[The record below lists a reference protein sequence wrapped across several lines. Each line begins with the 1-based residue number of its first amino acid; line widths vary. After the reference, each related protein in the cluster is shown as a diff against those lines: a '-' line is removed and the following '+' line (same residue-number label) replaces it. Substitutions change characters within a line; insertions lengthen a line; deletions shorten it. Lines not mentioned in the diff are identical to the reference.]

1 MWINHIFLAFVGLAS
16 GLAVAGGTFALI
28 VSLKIIPRIV
38 GKGHLASRTVWFENM
53 IVLGGIWGTI
63 FAVFPMIRFP
73 VGHWFIALY
82 GLCSGIQVGCLLM
95 ALAEIV
101 NVFPVIFRRF
111 DLKTGISWV
120 IISLAAGKL
129 AGSFWYF
136 YKNLSC

>member
-1 MWINHIFLAFVGLAS
+1 MWINHAFLSLVGLAS

-38 GKGHLASRTVWFENM
+38 GISHLAKRTMCFENM
-53 IVLGGIWGTI
+53 IILGGIWGTL
-63 FAVFPMIRFP
+63 FSVFPMIRFP

-101 NVFPVIFRRF
+101 NVFPVLFRRAN
-111 DLKTGISWV
+111 LKIGLSWV
-120 IISLAAGKL
+120 ILSLAAGKL
-129 AGSFWYF
+129 AGSLFYF
-136 YKNLSC
+136 YRNMSS

>member
-73 VGHWFIALY
+73 VDI
-82 GLCSGIQVGCLLM
+82 GLLPFTGYAAVSRW
-95 ALAEIV
+95 A
-101 NVFPVIFRRF
+101 VF
-111 DLKTGISWV
+111 
-120 IISLAAGKL
+120 
-129 AGSFWYF
+129 
-136 YKNLSC
+136 